1 MEKNH
6 IFNEAEKKELWD
18 EYFAIADKVRELQ
31 GRQSEIDHLM
41 CQNACN
47 VVASRFIPL
56 ELYDKIRVVRKT
68 WVWDGYKYETV
79 EGFFGLFR
87 REGHI
92 YTADDG
98 VGGVKLRL
106 YQIKKDG
113 TPSQRYDEI
122 YGGSIESI
130 EKVEE

>member
-1 MEKNH
+1 MH
-6 IFNEAEKKELWD
+6 IFNETEKKELWD
-18 EYFAIADKVRELQ
+18 EYFSIKDKIRELQ
-31 GRQSEIDHLM
+31 QRNDEIDHLM
-41 CQNACN
+41 CQNAIN
-47 VVASRFIPL
+47 IVASRFIPL
-56 ELYDKIRVVRKT
+56 ECYDKIRVTKKT
-68 WVWDGYKYETV
+68 WTFNGYKHETV

-98 VGGVKLRL
+98 VGNVKLRL

-113 TPSQRYDEI
+113 TRSQRYDE
-122 YGGSIESI
+122 YFAGSIESI

>member
-18 EYFAIADKVRELQ
+18 EYYAIHDKVRELEA
-31 GRQSEIDHLM
+31 RQSEIDHLM
-41 CQNACN
+41 CQNAIN
-47 VVASRFIPL
+47 IVASRFIPL
-56 ELYDKIRVVRKT
+56 ECYDKIRVTYKELGWGEYKT
-68 WVWDGYKYETV
+68 NTK
-79 EGFFGLFR
+79 EGFFGLYR

-98 VGGVKLRL
+98 VGSVKLRL

-113 TPSQRYDEI
+113 TRSLKYDEFWQGNI
-122 YGGSIESI
+122 VNI

>member
-6 IFNEAEKKELWD
+6 IFNEAEKKELWN
-18 EYFAIADKVRELQ
+18 EYYAINDKVRELQ
-31 GRQSEIDHLM
+31 KRQDEIDHLM
-41 CQNACN
+41 CQNAIN
-47 VVASRFIPL
+47 TVASRFIPL
-56 ELYDKIRVVRKT
+56 ELRDKIRVTRKI

-98 VGGVKLRL
+98 VGSVKLRL

-113 TPSQRYDEI
+113 TPSQRYDE
-122 YGGSIESI
+122 YFAGSIESI
-130 EKVEE
+130 EKVTE

>member
-1 MEKNH
+1 MGH
-6 IFNEAEKKELWD
+6 IFNDNEKKELWD
-18 EYFAIADKVRELQ
+18 EYYAISDKVRELQ
-31 GRQSEIDHLM
+31 TRQSEIDHLM
-41 CQNACN
+41 CQNAIN
-47 VVASRFIPL
+47 IVASRFIPL
-56 ELYDKIRVVRKT
+56 ELHDKIRVVTKFWT
-68 WVWDGYKYETV
+68 FHGYKYETV

-98 VGGVKLRL
+98 VGNVKLRV

-113 TPSQRYDEI
+113 KPSQRYDE
-122 YGGSIESI
+122 YFAGSIESI

>member
-18 EYFAIADKVRELQ
+18 EYFAIADKVRELEA
-31 GRQSEIDHLM
+31 RQSEIDHLM

-68 WVWDGYKYETV
+68 WTFNGYKYETV

-130 EKVEE
+130 EKVED

>member
-1 MEKNH
+1 MEH
-6 IFNEAEKKELWD
+6 ILNESEKKELWD
-18 EYFAIADKVRELQ
+18 EYYAIGDKLRELKK
-31 GRQSEIDHLM
+31 RQDEIDHLM
-41 CQNACN
+41 CQNAIN
-47 VVASRFIPL
+47 IVASRFIPL
-56 ELYDKIRVVRKT
+56 ELHDKIRVVKKT
-68 WVWDGYKYETV
+68 WTMRGYINETV

-98 VGGVKLRL
+98 VANVKLRL